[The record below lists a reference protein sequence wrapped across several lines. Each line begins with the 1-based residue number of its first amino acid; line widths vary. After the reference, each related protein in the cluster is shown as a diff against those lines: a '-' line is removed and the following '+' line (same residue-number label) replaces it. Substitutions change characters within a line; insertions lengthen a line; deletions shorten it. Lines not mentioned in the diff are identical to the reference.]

1 MIGKEMLILSIFTV
15 LTVLVWIVYD
25 VYHAATTSTIT
36 PIQQELIKP
45 LTPNFDHE
53 TIIKIVDDEL

>member
-1 MIGKEMLILSIFTV
+1 MLILSIFTV